1 MFEANERILP
11 TESKQIASTLK
22 NELTQRGVTFHEDVQ
37 LDENSIQKD
46 DDGVTI
52 HFGDNQIH
60 VESFNIY
67 GATTQYTRYWLK

>member
-37 LDENSIQKD
+37 LDENSIQKTMM
-46 DDGVTI
+46 VLQFI
-52 HFGDNQIH
+52 LEIIK
-60 VESFNIY
+60 SM
-67 GATTQYTRYWLK
+67 